1 MKVAQKKKMKLMILL
16 FLIVQKEIVKIL
28 EREKKKS
35 FLVEKAVTIETRKF
49 KKKMK
54 SIIRLHVFVIVQR
67 EILQK
72 KIQIWRQES

>member
-1 MKVAQKKKMKLMILL
+1 MILL

-49 KKKMK
+49 KKEKRK

>member
-1 MKVAQKKKMKLMILL
+1 MILL